1 MRKTIRIFAAV
12 VVALAFAGAA
22 QAVPE
27 KNVSFDVDMNIG
39 QKLPPYEEMLKKYV
53 ADNQIVDRGYD
64 FHWDIGNIFD
74 SVFRMTINYYG
85 QTEKRIKNVHEDDL
99 KTLLATIPPE
109 YYQYIGPYLHTVP
122 NMPEN
127 ILNMPGIKE
136 TKNRF
141 PQRIARELEEIEDLE
156 FVSPYLYYVLMP
168 ESWPDYRRTME
179 KTPRPSTRAK
189 VAHDPAFFAKIKAL
203 VPEEDFLPDVE
214 KQSKISLSNLRTLE
228 PTPNGLL
235 TAADVKAFAQT
246 LDKVNAFTKD
256 LKNYERINT
265 AGILIDEWEKE
276 NGQGPQVSMLKD
288 LVNPCQRLV
297 QKIRYAGLARAFAK
311 AVNSEGFDA
320 EGWAYT
326 CDKAVKAYRVSML
339 TRSVAA
345 GILMYRQ
352 GVYDAFRDIAGERIG
367 NLQRETARAI
377 LEMYEAPATDV
388 LETRKNRSELGRKII
403 DNNRFI
409 GNAPILVLY

>member
-1 MRKTIRIFAAV
+1 MRKTGRILAAAT
-12 VVALAFAGAA
+12 ALAFAFAA
-22 QAVPE
+22 QAAPE
-27 KNVSFDVDMNIG
+27 KTVSFDVDMDIG

-53 ADNQIVDRGYD
+53 ADNRIVDRGYD

-74 SVFRMTINYYG
+74 SVFRMTIDYYG

-99 KTLLATIPPE
+99 TALLSSVPPE

-122 NMPEN
+122 NMPEK

-141 PQRIARELEEIEDLE
+141 PKRIARELEGIEDLE

-179 KTPRPSTRAK
+179 KAPRPSTRAK
-189 VAHDPAFFAKIKAL
+189 VEHDPAFFEKVKAL
-203 VPEEDFLPDVE
+203 VPDEDFLPGAE
-214 KQSKISLSNLRTLE
+214 KQSKLSLSDLRTLE
-228 PTPNGLL
+228 PTKNGPL
-235 TAADVKAFAQT
+235 TAADVKAFTGT

-256 LKNYERINT
+256 LKNYDRINT
-265 AGILIDEWEKE
+265 AGILIDVWEKE
-276 NGQGPQVSMLKD
+276 NGRGPQVSLLKD

-297 QKIRYAGLARAFAK
+297 QKVRYAGLEREFSRI
-311 AVNSEGFDA
+311 VNTEGFDA

-339 TRSVAA
+339 TRSVVA

-367 NLQRETARAI
+367 NLQRETVQAV
-377 LEMYEAPATDV
+377 LEMYEAPTVDV